1 MGKAQQKYLFAGT
14 IIILVSCIVMVKV
27 SHIQKEKCKLGD
39 SIPLLSIKTDVGL
52 RKIIGDYMNRYKKYD
67 SYIVAKWFNTPCM
80 TRNIEKGILVGPAYY
95 PLIYGRKKDT
105 IIINHRVVYLI
116 DSLNGGK
123 RMYTDELL
131 DYLATHSRDTLIDSM
146 DGTPIVDEISNFLY
160 RAIYIGRS
168 NGKLSVL
175 TRPDTIFF
183 VTRIKSPIK
192 FTPIEIKN

>member
-1 MGKAQQKYLFAGT
+1 MGKTLQKYLFAGT
-14 IIILVSCIVMVKV
+14 IIILVSCIVMAKV

-105 IIINHRVVYLI
+105 ILINHRVVYLI
-116 DSLNGGK
+116 DSLNGK
-123 RMYTDELL
+123 RMYTEELL
-131 DYLATHSRDTLIDSM
+131 DYLDTHSRDTLIDSM
-146 DGTPIVDEISNFLY
+146 DGTPIVDEI
-160 RAIYIGRS
+160 G
-168 NGKLSVL
+168 
-175 TRPDTIFF
+175 
-183 VTRIKSPIK
+183 SPVKPCVYPKI
-192 FTPIEIKN
+192 IDSL

>member
-1 MGKAQQKYLFAGT
+1 MA
-14 IIILVSCIVMVKV
+14 KV
-27 SHIQKEKCKLGD
+27 SHIQKEMCKLGD
-39 SIPLLSIKTDVGL
+39 SILLFFVKRDVGL

-80 TRNIEKGILVGPAYY
+80 NRNIEKGILVGPAYY
-95 PLIYGRKKDT
+95 PLIYGRKKDS
-105 IIINHRVVYLI
+105 ILINHRVVYLI
-116 DSLNGGK
+116 DSLNGK
-123 RMYTDELL
+123 RMYTEELL
-131 DYLATHSRDTLIDSM
+131 DYLDTHSRDTLIDSM

>member
-1 MGKAQQKYLFAGT
+1 MGKTLQKYLFAGT

-39 SIPLLSIKTDVGL
+39 SISLLSVKTDVGL

-105 IIINHRVVYLI
+105 ILINHRVVYLI

-131 DYLATHSRDTLIDSM
+131 DYLATHSCDTLIDSM
-146 DGTPIVDEISNFLY
+146 DGTPIVGEIPNFLY

-168 NGKLSVL
+168 NGKLLVL

>member
-1 MGKAQQKYLFAGT
+1 M
-14 IIILVSCIVMVKV
+14 
-27 SHIQKEKCKLGD
+27 
-39 SIPLLSIKTDVGL
+39 
-52 RKIIGDYMNRYKKYD
+52 
-67 SYIVAKWFNTPCM
+67 
-80 TRNIEKGILVGPAYY
+80 VGPAYY
-95 PLIYGRKKDT
+95 TLIYGRNKDS
-105 IIINHRVVYLI
+105 ILINHRVVYLI
-116 DSLNGGK
+116 DSLNGK
-123 RMYTDELL
+123 RMYTEELL
-131 DYLATHSRDTLIDSM
+131 DYLDTHSRDTLIDSM

>member
-1 MGKAQQKYLFAGT
+1 MGKTLQKYLFAGT

-52 RKIIGDYMNRYKKYD
+52 RKIIGDYIKKKKKYD

-80 TRNIEKGILVGPAYY
+80 NRNIEKGILVGPAYY

-105 IIINHRVVYLI
+105 IIINHKVVYLI
-116 DSLNGGK
+116 DSLNGK
-123 RMYTDELL
+123 RMYTEELL
-131 DYLATHSRDTLIDSM
+131 DYLDTHSRDTLIDSM

>member
-1 MGKAQQKYLFAGT
+1 MGKTLQKYLFAGT
-14 IIILVSCIVMVKV
+14 IIILVSCIVMAKV

-80 TRNIEKGILVGPAYY
+80 NRNIEKGILVGPAYY

-116 DSLNGGK
+116 DSLNGK
-123 RMYTDELL
+123 RMYTEELL
-131 DYLATHSRDTLIDSM
+131 DYLDTHSRDTLIDSM

>member
-1 MGKAQQKYLFAGT
+1 
-14 IIILVSCIVMVKV
+14 
-27 SHIQKEKCKLGD
+27 
-39 SIPLLSIKTDVGL
+39 
-52 RKIIGDYMNRYKKYD
+52 
-67 SYIVAKWFNTPCM
+67 M

-105 IIINHRVVYLI
+105 ILINHRVVYLI

-146 DGTPIVDEISNFLY
+146 HGTPIVGEIPNFLY

-168 NGKLSVL
+168 NGKLLVL

-192 FTPIEIKN
+192 FTPLEIKN

>member
-1 MGKAQQKYLFAGT
+1 MGKTLQKYLFAGT
-14 IIILVSCIVMVKV
+14 IIILVSCIVMAKV

-116 DSLNGGK
+116 DSLNGK

-146 DGTPIVDEISNFLY
+146 DGTPIVGEIPNFLY

-168 NGKLSVL
+168 NGKLLVL

-192 FTPIEIKN
+192 FTPPEIKN